1 MMAAKRGPMPML
13 AQPDPLAALAQ
24 QIEEQLAR
32 IRTRVRKPLASAV
45 AAGRL
50 TAAQQAAM
58 RALVKSP
65 EGLSLKALSQQMGL
79 AHSTVSGIVD
89 RLAAR
94 GMVERTRVAGDARFT
109 SITPTQAVRDF
120 LKTELPALTLGPLL
134 HALERATPAQR
145 EAIRRGVNLLHELLQ
160 APSAKDS
167 PIVKDSPRQ
176 NAAERHTSPS
186 AQVKNPVPRV
196 AASLK
201 SARRAT
207 SATALGRR

>member
-134 HALERATPAQR
+134 DALERATPAQR
-145 EAIRRGVNLLHELLQ
+145 ETIRQGVNLLHELTQ
-160 APSAKDS
+160 ASA
-167 PIVKDSPRQ
+167 VKDSPMVKDSPLQ
-176 NAAERHTSPS
+176 KAAPS

-201 SARRAT
+201 SGRRAT
-207 SATALGRR
+207 SATAPGRR